1 MNKELLMTYD
11 EYNTIEHEEPYT
23 YILNKNN
30 QYLYYFGSRH
40 SFDPKDTQF
49 ETIEKFWIDFTE
61 KTNGQ
66 KSIVFLEGRNRP
78 ALETKEKA
86 ILEGGEMHFV
96 AYLAK
101 QQGIKTFSPEPPDKL
116 QFEKALEH
124 FSKEE
129 IGYYFFA
136 RVCYQWNRMIDK
148 PDFDIY
154 INRFLVRDARG
165 SGWVDFDFSIKH
177 FSDIHKK
184 IFNTDFNKDDK
195 DFFYSIINPTTE
207 KSIINKVSK
216 FIGSEL
222 RDIHILEEI
231 EKVWKDGFSLF
242 IIYGSTHAVT
252 QEPVLRDLIEK
263 Q

>member
-1 MNKELLMTYD
+1 MNKELLMAYN
-11 EYNTIEHEEPYT
+11 EYNKIEHEKPYT

-40 SFDPKDTQF
+40 SYDPTDAQF
-49 ETIEKFWIDFTE
+49 PIIEKFWSEFT
-61 KTNGQ
+61 KQTDGQ
-66 KSIVFLEGRNRP
+66 KRIVFLEGGNRP

-86 ILEGGEMHFV
+86 ISEGGEMHFV

-101 QQGIKTFSPEPPDKL
+101 QENIETSSPEPSDGS
-116 QFEKALEH
+116 QFEEGLKL

-129 IGYYFFA
+129 VAYYFFA

-148 PDFDIY
+148 PDFETY
-154 INRFLVRDARG
+154 INRFLVRDAKS

-177 FSDIHKK
+177 FSNIHKK
-184 IFNTDFNKDDK
+184 IFDTDFNKDDK

-207 KSIINKVSK
+207 KSITNKVSR

-231 EKVWKDGFSLF
+231 EKVWKEGFSLF
-242 IIYGSTHAVT
+242 IIYGCSHAVI

-263 Q
+263 